1 MSEQTTTPNG
11 WWDQLPGRGG
21 PDLFKALTAF
31 HKTKPVAVMD
41 SVNPAFKSD
50 YASISSVTAV
60 IHKAA
65 KYGLTVTQ
73 LIGTESVTTM
83 LCHESGQFIS
93 TETCI
98 IRTRDNVHG
107 FMSGVTYA
115 RRYAAAAILGI
126 AFGKD
131 DDGNAMVEMERKAKH
146 SPDFRED
153 KTKFM
158 WPRLKE
164 LGLDPEEVNSYVVA
178 FKKKRLSALTK
189 KDVDNLLD
197 GLALAG
203 SDIRNHF
210 DTWRASR
217 G

>member
-1 MSEQTTTPNG
+1 MTEQTTTPSG

-41 SVNPAFKSD
+41 SVNPAFNSD
-50 YASISSVTAV
+50 YASISSVTSV

-146 SPDFRED
+146 SPDFKGGRM
-153 KTKFM
+153 KGMF
-158 WPRLKE
+158 PRLKE
-164 LGLDPEEVNSYVVA
+164 AAIDYDQVNAWRIS
-178 FKKKRLSALTK
+178 KKQPKLSEMDRGDANRLVGALLNK
-189 KDVDNLLD
+189 GHEARQD
-197 GLALAG
+197 
-203 SDIRNHF
+203 F
-210 DTWRASR
+210 DAWRRSN

>member
-1 MSEQTTTPNG
+1 MSEQTTTSG

-21 PDLFKALTAF
+21 PDLFKALVAF
-31 HKTKPVAVMD
+31 HKTKPIAVMD
-41 SVNPAFKSD
+41 SVNPAFNSD
-50 YASISSVTAV
+50 YASISSVTTV

-131 DDGNAMVEMERKAKH
+131 DDGNAAVETQRKAKH
-146 SPDFRED
+146 SPEFKDGKMKGMF
-153 KTKFM
+153 
-158 WPRLKE
+158 PRLKD
-164 LGLDPEEVNSYVVA
+164 GNLDYDQVNAWRIAKDKPKLSEM
-178 FKKKRLSALTK
+178 KKLEADRLVGMLLNEGHQAR
-189 KDVDNLLD
+189 KDFDAWRKDNE
-197 GLALAG
+197 
-203 SDIRNHF
+203 
-210 DTWRASR
+210 
-217 G
+217 